1 MEIKLIRESFG
12 DTFTEGKLLIDN
24 VFECYTVE
32 DTDRRMEDDLTVKV
46 NGKTAI
52 PRGRYELVLSMS
64 NRFKKVLPEILNVP
78 GFAGIRIHSGNSSV
92 DTEGCIILGSVNDK
106 LDDDWIG
113 GSNIALTQFMAKLE
127 TAKENNE
134 KVYIKIS

>member
-32 DTDRRMEDDLTVKV
+32 DTDRKMEEDLTRKV

-52 PRGRYELVLSMS
+52 PKGEYEVVLSMS
-64 NRFKKVLPEILNVP
+64 NRFQKILPEVLNVP

-92 DTEGCIILGSVNDK
+92 DTEGCIILGSINNKV
-106 LDDDWIG
+106 DDDWIG
-113 GSNIALTQFMAKLE
+113 GSKIALTQFMAKLE

-134 KVYIKIS
+134 KVYIEIS

>member
-12 DTFTEGKLLIDN
+12 DTFTEGKLLIDD

-32 DTDRRMEDDLTVKV
+32 DTDRKMEEDLTKKV

-52 PRGRYELVLSMS
+52 PRGRYEVVLSMS
-64 NRFKKVLPEILNVP
+64 NRFKKVLPEVLNVP
-78 GFAGIRIHSGNSSV
+78 GFTGIRIHAGNSSI
-92 DTEGCIILGSVNDK
+92 DTEGCVILGSVNAK
-106 LDDDWIG
+106 VDDDWVG
-113 GSNIALTQFMAKLE
+113 GSKIALTQFMAKLE

-134 KVYIKIS
+134 KVYIEIS

>member
-32 DTDRRMEDDLTVKV
+32 DTDRKMEEDLTVKV

-52 PRGRYELVLSMS
+52 PRGRYEVVLSMS
-64 NRFKKVLPEILNVP
+64 NRFKKVLPEVLNVP
-78 GFAGIRIHSGNSSV
+78 GFTGIRIHAGNSSI
-92 DTEGCIILGSVNDK
+92 DTEGCIILGSVNAK
-106 LDDDWIG
+106 VDDDWIG
-113 GSNIALTQFMAKLE
+113 GSKIALTQFMAKLE

-134 KVYIKIS
+134 KVYIEIS

>member
-12 DTFTEGKLLIDN
+12 DTFTEGKLLIDD

-32 DTDRRMEDDLTVKV
+32 DTDRKMEEDLTKKV

-52 PRGRYELVLSMS
+52 PRGRYEVVLSMS
-64 NRFKKVLPEILNVP
+64 NRFKKVLPEVLNVP
-78 GFAGIRIHSGNSSV
+78 GFTGIRIHAGNSSI
-92 DTEGCIILGSVNDK
+92 DTEGCIILGSVNAK
-106 LDDDWIG
+106 ADDDWVG
-113 GSNIALTQFMAKLE
+113 GSKIALTQFMAKLE

-134 KVYIKIS
+134 KVYIEIS

>member
-32 DTDRRMEDDLTVKV
+32 DTDRKMEEDLTRKV

-52 PRGRYELVLSMS
+52 PKGEYEVVLSMS
-64 NRFKKVLPEILNVP
+64 NRFQKILPEVLNVP
-78 GFAGIRIHSGNSSV
+78 GFAGIRIHSGNSSA
-92 DTEGCIILGSVNDK
+92 DTEGCIILGSINDRN
-106 LDDDWIG
+106 DDDWVG
-113 GSNIALTQFMAKLE
+113 GSKIALTQFMAKLK

-134 KVYIKIS
+134 KVYIEIS

>member
-12 DTFTEGKLLIDN
+12 DTFTEGKLFIDDA
-24 VFECYTVE
+24 FECYTVE
-32 DTDRRMEDDLTVKV
+32 DTDRKMEEDLTRKIK
-46 NGKTAI
+46 GKTAI
-52 PRGRYELVLSMS
+52 PRGRYEVILSMS

-78 GFAGIRIHSGNSSV
+78 GFAGIRVHSGNSSV

-106 LDDDWIG
+106 LDDDWVG
-113 GSNIALTQFMAKLE
+113 GSKIALTQLMAKLK

-134 KVYIKIS
+134 KVYIEIS

>member
-12 DTFTEGKLLIDN
+12 DTFTEGKLLIDD

-32 DTDRRMEDDLTVKV
+32 DTDRKMEEDLTRKV

-52 PRGRYELVLSMS
+52 PRGRYEVILSMS

-78 GFAGIRIHSGNSSV
+78 GFAGIRVHSGNSSI

-113 GSNIALTQFMAKLE
+113 GSKIALTQFMAKLE
-127 TAKENNE
+127 TAKESNE
-134 KVYIKIS
+134 KVYIEIS

>member
-113 GSNIALTQFMAKLE
+113 GSKIALTQFMAKLE

>member
-32 DTDRRMEDDLTVKV
+32 DTDRKMEDDLTVKV

-52 PRGRYELVLSMS
+52 PRGRYEVVLSMS

-78 GFAGIRIHSGNSSV
+78 GFAGIRVHSGNSSI

-113 GSNIALTQFMAKLE
+113 GSKIALTQFMAKLE

-134 KVYIKIS
+134 KVYIEIA

>member
-32 DTDRRMEDDLTVKV
+32 DTDRKMEEDLTRKV

-52 PRGRYELVLSMS
+52 PKGEYEVVLSMS
-64 NRFKKVLPEILNVP
+64 NRFQKILPEVLNVP
-78 GFAGIRIHSGNSSV
+78 GFTGIRIHSGNSSV
-92 DTEGCIILGSVNDK
+92 DTEGCIILGSINDK
-106 LDDDWIG
+106 VDDDWIG
-113 GSNIALTQFMAKLE
+113 GSKIALTQFMAKLE
-127 TAKENNE
+127 TAIDNGE
-134 KVYIKIS
+134 KVYIEIS

>member
-1 MEIKLIRESFG
+1 MKLKLIRVHGTEG
-12 DTFTEGKLLIDN
+12 FTEGKLYIDD

-32 DTDRRMEDDLTVKV
+32 DTDRKMEEDLTRKV

-52 PRGRYELVLSMS
+52 PKGEYEVVLSMS
-64 NRFKKVLPEILNVP
+64 NRFQKVLPEVLNVP

-113 GSNIALTQFMAKLE
+113 GSKIALTQFMAKLE

-134 KVYIKIS
+134 KVYIEIS

>member
-32 DTDRRMEDDLTVKV
+32 DTDRKMEEDLTRKV

-52 PRGRYELVLSMS
+52 PKGEYEVVLSMS
-64 NRFKKVLPEILNVP
+64 NRFQKILPEVLNVP
-78 GFAGIRIHSGNSSV
+78 GFTGIRIHSGNSSV
-92 DTEGCIILGSVNDK
+92 DTDGCIILGSINDK
-106 LDDDWIG
+106 VDDDWIG
-113 GSNIALTQFMAKLE
+113 GSKIALTQFMAKLE
-127 TAKENNE
+127 TAIDNGE
-134 KVYIKIS
+134 KVSLQIS

>member
-12 DTFTEGKLLIDN
+12 DTFTEGKLLIDD

-32 DTDRRMEDDLTVKV
+32 DTDRKMEEDLTRKV

-52 PRGRYELVLSMS
+52 PKGEYEVVLSMS
-64 NRFKKVLPEILNVP
+64 NRFQKILPEVLNVP
-78 GFAGIRIHSGNSSV
+78 GFAGIRIHSGNSSI

-113 GSNIALTQFMAKLE
+113 GSKIALTQFMAKLE

-134 KVYIKIS
+134 KVYIEIA

>member
-32 DTDRRMEDDLTVKV
+32 DTDKKMEDDLTVKV

-52 PRGRYELVLSMS
+52 PRGRYEVILSMS
-64 NRFKKVLPEILNVP
+64 NRFKKVLPEVLNVP

-92 DTEGCIILGSVNDK
+92 DTEGCIILGSVNNK

-113 GSNIALTQFMAKLE
+113 GSKIALTQFMAKLE

-134 KVYIKIS
+134 KVYIEIS

>member
-12 DTFTEGKLLIDN
+12 DTFTEGKLFIDDA
-24 VFECYTVE
+24 FECYTVE
-32 DTDRRMEDDLTVKV
+32 DTDRKMEEDLTRKI

-52 PRGRYELVLSMS
+52 PRGRYEVILSMS

-78 GFAGIRIHSGNSSV
+78 GFAGIRVHSGNSSI

-113 GSNIALTQFMAKLE
+113 GSKIALTQFMAKLE

-134 KVYIKIS
+134 KVYIEIS

>member
-1 MEIKLIRESFG
+1 MKLKLIRVHG
-12 DTFTEGKLLIDN
+12 TDGFTEGKLLIDN

-32 DTDRRMEDDLTVKV
+32 DTDRKMEEDLTRKV

-52 PRGRYELVLSMS
+52 PKGRYEVILSMS
-64 NRFKKVLPEILNVP
+64 NRFKKVLPEVLNVP

-113 GSNIALTQFMAKLE
+113 GSKIALTQFMAKLE

-134 KVYIKIS
+134 KVYIEIS

>member
-32 DTDRRMEDDLTVKV
+32 DTDRKMEEDLTRKI

-52 PRGRYELVLSMS
+52 PRGRYEVILSMS
-64 NRFKKVLPEILNVP
+64 NRFKKILPEVLNVP
-78 GFAGIRIHSGNSSV
+78 GFAGIRVHSGNSSV
-92 DTEGCIILGSVNDK
+92 DTDGCIILGSINDK
-106 LDDDWIG
+106 VDDDWIG
-113 GSNIALTQFMAKLE
+113 GSKIALTQFMAKLE

-134 KVYIKIS
+134 KVYIEIS

>member
-32 DTDRRMEDDLTVKV
+32 DTDRKMEDDLTVKV
-46 NGKTAI
+46 NSKTAI
-52 PRGRYELVLSMS
+52 PRGKYEVVLSMS
-64 NRFKKVLPEILNVP
+64 NRFQKILPEVLNVP
-78 GFAGIRIHSGNSSV
+78 GFTGIRIHSGNSSV

-106 LDDDWIG
+106 LDDDWVG
-113 GSNIALTQFMAKLE
+113 GSKIALTQFMAKLE

-134 KVYIKIS
+134 KVYIEIS

>member
-32 DTDRRMEDDLTVKV
+32 DTDRKMEEDLTRKV

-78 GFAGIRIHSGNSSV
+78 GFAGIRVHSGNSSI
-92 DTEGCIILGSVNDK
+92 DTDGCIILGSVNDK

-113 GSNIALTQFMAKLE
+113 GSKIALTQFMAKLE

-134 KVYIKIS
+134 KVYIEIS

>member
-12 DTFTEGKLLIDN
+12 DTFTEGKLLIDD

-32 DTDRRMEDDLTVKV
+32 DTDRKMEEDLTRKV

-78 GFAGIRIHSGNSSV
+78 GFTGIRVHSGNSSA

-106 LDDDWIG
+106 LNDDWIG
-113 GSNIALTQFMAKLE
+113 GSKIALTQFMTKLK
-127 TAKENNE
+127 TAIDNGE
-134 KVYIKIS
+134 KVYIEIS

>member
-32 DTDRRMEDDLTVKV
+32 DTDRKMEEDLTRKI

-52 PRGRYELVLSMS
+52 PRGRYEVILSMS

-92 DTEGCIILGSVNDK
+92 DTDGCIILGSVNDK
-106 LDDDWIG
+106 VDDDWIG
-113 GSNIALTQFMAKLE
+113 GSKIALTQFMAKLE

-134 KVYIKIS
+134 KVYIEIS